1 VSTFG
6 DLREYRRQRL
16 AATRWRDRP
25 RVWLVL
31 VMPWRLRFLLG
42 RWAHARKW

>member
-1 VSTFG
+1 VSAFR
-6 DLREYRRQRL
+6 DLREYRRVRL

-31 VMPWRLRFLLG
+31 VMPSRGRFLLG
-42 RWAHARKW
+42 RRWRGRKW

>member
-1 VSTFG
+1 VSTFR
-6 DLREYRRQRL
+6 DLRSYRRKRL

-25 RVWLVL
+25 RVWLIL

-42 RWAHARKW
+42 KWGRARKW